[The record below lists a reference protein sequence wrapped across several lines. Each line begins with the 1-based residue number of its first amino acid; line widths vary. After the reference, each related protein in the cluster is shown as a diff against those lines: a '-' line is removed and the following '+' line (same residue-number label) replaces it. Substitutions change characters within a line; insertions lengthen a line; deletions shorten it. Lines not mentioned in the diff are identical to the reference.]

1 MTVGRCIACADCG
14 TSGGKQ
20 FRYEYVESGNEYSL
34 LVESAGDC
42 SGKPRIRR
50 KGEKPKEATE
60 KPKEV
65 TVQELADIDR
75 VIDGLR
81 RKEEKILPS
90 TVAKELASTSG
101 GKPFGMDAKKFRQAC
116 WRRKV
121 KIFGKSRSKKH
132 TPLTWSHDWK
142 RYVESR
148 QERVGVVW
156 MEEIDCRLSALS
168 ANNLQKFCWWIGSS
182 GSITTS
188 ANMLPHYFLLRTS
201 SLGSLLLLVVALTL
215 ANIINLDL
223 AFWECSKVYRWFCQ
237 LQPVYGFAYYPSKDC
252 TLFPCVSESF
262 RPGSRWVSN
271 LLCSPSSAWLVFG
284 LVRGFASSHLGSRC
298 LSARVQTE
306 VLFPLIHFLSK
317 KAK

>member
-1 MTVGRCIACADCG
+1 MEDEPAERKRVAWRQFSSEKAPLAEPRKSFMEIVKRFNKANNLVVGRFCKAYRRGRASTMTVGRCIACADCG

-60 KPKEV
+60 KPKEA

-90 TVAKELASTSG
+90 TVGKELASTSG

-156 MEEIDCRLSALS
+156 MEEIAGCPRY
-168 ANNLQKFCWWIGSS
+168 LQ
-182 GSITTS
+182 
-188 ANMLPHYFLLRTS
+188 
-201 SLGSLLLLVVALTL
+201 
-215 ANIINLDL
+215 IIFKSFVGGLDL
-223 AFWECSKVYRWFCQ
+223 QAVS
-237 LQPVYGFAYYPSKDC
+237 LHQPTCFLIIS
-252 TLFPCVSESF
+252 FSEH
-262 RPGSRWVSN
+262 P
-271 LLCSPSSAWLVFG
+271 A
-284 LVRGFASSHLGSRC
+284 
-298 LSARVQTE
+298 
-306 VLFPLIHFLSK
+306 
-317 KAK
+317 